1 MAKFFYRMQN
11 ILDIKYKLEE
21 QAKQEYMA
29 VRVRLNE
36 AVSEF
41 EEAISLVKLCNDV
54 LSKAEQ
60 KVKLLVGDK
69 DGSIFDVPF
78 DADNYEA

>member
-1 MAKFFYRMQN
+1 MKNNISFEEAMQRLEEV
-11 ILDIKYKLEE
+11 IRKLE
-21 QAKQEYMA
+21 AGNMPI
-29 VRVRLNE
+29 NE